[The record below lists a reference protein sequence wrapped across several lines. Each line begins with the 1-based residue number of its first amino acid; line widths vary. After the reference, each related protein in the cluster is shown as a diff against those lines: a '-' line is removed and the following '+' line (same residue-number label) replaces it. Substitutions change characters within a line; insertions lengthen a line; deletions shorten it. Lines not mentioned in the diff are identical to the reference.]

1 MDTGGFGL
9 YGKGMPKLPAFLAL
23 PFLVSAAV
31 SEAANAPLTFHKDV
45 LPILQARCQN
55 CHRPG
60 EAGPM
65 PLLTYAQV
73 RPWAKAI
80 QQAVVQ
86 RKMPPWHAD
95 PGVGHFRNDPT
106 MPDREIAV
114 VRSWVESGSIEG
126 NPKDAPP
133 PRRFVEGW
141 NIGKPDVVFEMPSE
155 YEVPATGD
163 VEYTFVILPTNLKED
178 RWVQASETRPGNRAV
193 VHHAVAWVRTP
204 GSKWLREYPPGVP
217 FVAKPRPGTRKRTS
231 DGDRTLEGSIH
242 DERIANY
249 APGRTAWNFPPGHAM
264 LLQAGSDIV
273 LQLHYTPNG
282 KPARDR
288 SRIGFVFAKEPPV
301 KRVFNFGLGNASFVI
316 PPGASAHTVEGGE
329 SLLQEIQLMSFN
341 PHMHLRGKSMEYRA
355 VYPDG
360 RSEIL
365 MRVSHYDFRWQH
377 SYDLAD
383 AKRLPKGT
391 RLEVTAVYD
400 NSANNPF
407 NPDPKAEVR
416 WGDQSWE
423 EMMVGFVNLAIDPKL
438 DVSKLVAARPASESG
453 GVR

>member
-1 MDTGGFGL
+1 
-9 YGKGMPKLPAFLAL
+9 
-23 PFLVSAAV
+23 
-31 SEAANAPLTFHKDV
+31 
-45 LPILQARCQN
+45 
-55 CHRPG
+55 
-60 EAGPM
+60 
-65 PLLTYAQV
+65 
-73 RPWAKAI
+73 
-80 QQAVVQ
+80 
-86 RKMPPWHAD
+86 
-95 PGVGHFRNDPT
+95 
-106 MPDREIAV
+106 
-114 VRSWVESGSIEG
+114 
-126 NPKDAPP
+126 
-133 PRRFVEGW
+133 
-141 NIGKPDVVFEMPSE
+141 
-155 YEVPATGD
+155 
-163 VEYTFVILPTNLKED
+163 
-178 RWVQASETRPGNRAV
+178 
-193 VHHAVAWVRTP
+193 
-204 GSKWLREYPPGVP
+204 
-217 FVAKPRPGTRKRTS
+217 
-231 DGDRTLEGSIH
+231 
-242 DERIANY
+242 
-249 APGRTAWNFPPGHAM
+249 M

-316 PPGASAHTVEGGE
+316 PPGAAAHTVEGGE